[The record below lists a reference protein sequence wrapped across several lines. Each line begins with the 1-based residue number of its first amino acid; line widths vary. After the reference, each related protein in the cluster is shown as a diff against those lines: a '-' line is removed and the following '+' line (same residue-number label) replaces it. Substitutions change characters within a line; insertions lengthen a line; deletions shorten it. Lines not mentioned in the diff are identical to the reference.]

1 MRSGGFRLRRAR
13 ARISFRFFRVEL
25 DEEIEE
31 RFQTAPAR
39 FGRPIRSRL
48 ARHILHLSQD
58 FFSAS
63 GLGRLFLTWHSIQ
76 LLSRISGVGNR
87 EWEARKLFL
96 IPHSPLPTPNIFI
109 VSFASMNPLWRTHR
123 ARLHSRRFYHLR
135 IVAGP
140 EQ

>member
-1 MRSGGFRLRRAR
+1 MRSGGVRLRRAR
-13 ARISFRFFRVEL
+13 ARISFRFFPVEL

-58 FFSAS
+58 LFSAS

-76 LLSRISGVGNR
+76 LLRRISGVGSG
-87 EWEARKLFL
+87 ESGMGGKEV
-96 IPHSPLPTPNIFI
+96 ISHSPLPTPHSQYFHCFI
-109 VSFASMNPLWRTHR
+109 CFDESARANASGASP
-123 ARLHSRRFYHLR
+123 
-135 IVAGP
+135 
-140 EQ
+140 